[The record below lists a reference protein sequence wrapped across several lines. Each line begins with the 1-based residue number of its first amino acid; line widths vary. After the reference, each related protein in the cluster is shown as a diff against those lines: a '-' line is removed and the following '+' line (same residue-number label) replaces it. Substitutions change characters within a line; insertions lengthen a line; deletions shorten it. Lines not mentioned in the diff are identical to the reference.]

1 MPYIPIIV
9 ISGGPQGGRSTFLAR
24 AHAWLT
30 QTGIPSLV
38 ISETAAELM
47 AANVS
52 LATCGPELYY
62 EKLLLRTIE
71 REDRCVSE
79 VSQWGAARCAILSK
93 GGALDAAA
101 CLERDA
107 FQKIIARHGYTRTK
121 LRHRYDLVLHL
132 ASATT
137 SAEARELDSRMRVAW
152 LGHRYHFIIDNSTDL
167 ETKMRRALCTLTRV
181 LNLPEPAASGSD
193 SVVG

>member
-1 MPYIPIIV
+1 MPHIPIVV
-9 ISGGPQGGRSTFLAR
+9 ISGGPQGGKSTFLMR

-30 QTGIPSLV
+30 SIGVPSLV
-38 ISETAAELM
+38 ISETAAELS
-47 AANVS
+47 AAGVS
-52 LATCGPELYY
+52 PAELGIEAYH
-62 EKLLLRTIE
+62 EKLLCHTLE
-71 REDRCVSE
+71 REDRCINE
-79 VSQWGAARCAILSK
+79 ASQWGAARCAILSE

-167 ETKMRRALCTLTRV
+167 ETKMRRALCTFTRV